1 MSVPEGFFVI
11 HQPKHKIPG
20 VFDLHERG
28 LFKTRPYVTKEYAYR
43 VIANGNLSAK
53 LQFLCLKE
61 EAVNDPTTGER
72 YRFFVEKTLID
83 LDEELKLKSA
93 DLATHV
99 ANQSIL
105 DEILAA
111 HDEWRNAY
119 IPLKKKKKT
128 DKEGLK
134 KKLLTSIAERKEVIR
149 KELVRKNS
157 SWVNAAMPRLIQDFQ
172 RGLYLLVEER
182 LYEQY
187 RQMGGTEAEKELI
200 KRINLFQRVY
210 DCDKKDPMRKP
221 NGRTWKSED
230 EIWECWIGFA
240 GSEEEAIR
248 VCRTMEAVFRPLVEE
263 MAQQKAETR
272 P

>member
-1 MSVPEGFFVI
+1 MMVPEGFFVI

-43 VIANGNLSAK
+43 VIASDDLSVK
-53 LQFLCLKE
+53 FQFLRLKE
-61 EAVNDPTTGER
+61 EAVNNPTTGER
-72 YRFFVEKTLID
+72 YSFFVEETLID

-93 DLATHV
+93 DLTTRT
-99 ANQSIL
+99 ANQSVL

-111 HDEWRNAY
+111 HDEWRKAF
-119 IPLKKKKKT
+119 IPLNEKKKT

-134 KKLLTSIAERKEVIR
+134 KKLLTSIAECKEVIR
-149 KELVRKNS
+149 KKLARKNS
-157 SWVNAAMPRLIQDFQ
+157 AWVNAAMPRLIQDFM
-172 RGLYLLVEER
+172 RGLYLRVEDR

-200 KRINLFQRVY
+200 KKINLFQRVY
-210 DCDKKDPMRKP
+210 DCDNQDPMRKP
-221 NGRTWKSED
+221 NGQIWKSED

-240 GSEEEAIR
+240 GSEEEAVR
-248 VCRTMEAVFRPLVEE
+248 VCRTMEAVFRPLVKE
-263 MAQQKAETR
+263 MAQQKATR
-272 P
+272 S

>member
-1 MSVPEGFFVI
+1 MVPEGFFVI

-28 LFKTRPYVTKEYAYR
+28 LFRTRPNVTKDYAYR
-43 VIANGNLSAK
+43 VIASDNLSVK

-61 EAVNDPTTGER
+61 KAVTDPTTGER
-72 YRFFVEKTLID
+72 YSFYVEETLID
-83 LDEELKLKSA
+83 LDEELGLKSA
-93 DLATHV
+93 DLDTHGS
-99 ANQSIL
+99 NQSVL

-111 HDEWRNAY
+111 YDEWRNAY
-119 IPLKKKKKT
+119 IPSNGNKKT

-157 SWVNAAMPRLIQDFQ
+157 TWVAAALPRMIQDFL
-172 RGLYLLVEER
+172 RGLYQRVEDR

-187 RQMGGTEAEKELI
+187 RQMGGTDAEKDLI
-200 KRINLFQRVY
+200 RRIVLFQCVY
-210 DCDKKDPMRKP
+210 DCDKQDPMRKP
-221 NGRTWKSED
+221 DGGTWKNED

-240 GSEEEAIR
+240 GSEEEAKR
-248 VCRTMEAVFRPLVEE
+248 VCRTMEAVFRPFVRQ
-263 MAQQKAETR
+263 MAQQKAATS
-272 P
+272 

>member
-1 MSVPEGFFVI
+1 MMVPEGFSII

-28 LFKTRPYVTKEYAYR
+28 LFKTRPYVTKDYAYR
-43 VIANGNLSAK
+43 VIARDDLSVK
-53 LQFLCLKE
+53 MQFLCLKE
-61 EAVNDPTTGER
+61 KAVNDPTTGEQ
-72 YRFFVEKTLID
+72 YSFFVKETLID

-93 DLATHV
+93 DLAPHG
-99 ANQSIL
+99 ANQSVL

-119 IPLKKKKKT
+119 IPLNEKKKT

-157 SWVNAAMPRLIQDFQ
+157 VWVNAAMPRLIQDFL
-172 RGLYLLVEER
+172 RGLYLRVEDR
-182 LYEQY
+182 LYDQY
-187 RQMGGTEAEKELI
+187 RQMGGTDAEKELI
-200 KRINLFQRVY
+200 KRIMLFQRVY
-210 DCDKKDPMRKP
+210 ECDNQDLMRKAD
-221 NGRTWKSED
+221 GGTWKSED

-240 GSEEEAIR
+240 GSEEKAKR
-248 VCRTMEAVFRPLVEE
+248 VCRTMEVVFRPLVKE
-263 MAQQKAETR
+263 MAQQKAPTS
-272 P
+272 

>member
-1 MSVPEGFFVI
+1 MLVPEGFFVI

-28 LFKTRPYVTKEYAYR
+28 LFKTRPFVTKEYAYR
-43 VIANGNLSAK
+43 VIASDDRSAK

-61 EAVNDPTTGER
+61 KAVNDPTTGER
-72 YRFFVEKTLID
+72 YSFFVEETLID

-99 ANQSIL
+99 ADQSVL

-111 HDEWRNAY
+111 HDEWCDAY
-119 IPLKKKKKT
+119 IPLNEKKKT
-128 DKEGLK
+128 DKEELK
-134 KKLLTSIAERKEVIR
+134 KKLSTSIAERKEVIR
-149 KELVRKNS
+149 KKLARKNS
-157 SWVNAAMPRLIQDFQ
+157 TWVNAAMPRLIQDFL
-172 RGLYLLVEER
+172 RGLYLRVEDR

-187 RQMGGTEAEKELI
+187 RQIGGTEAEKELI
-200 KRINLFQRVY
+200 KKINLFQRVY
-210 DCDKKDPMRKP
+210 DCNKQDPMRKP

-248 VCRTMEAVFRPLVEE
+248 VCRTMEAVFRPLAKE
-263 MAQQKAETR
+263 MAQQKATTR
-272 P
+272 